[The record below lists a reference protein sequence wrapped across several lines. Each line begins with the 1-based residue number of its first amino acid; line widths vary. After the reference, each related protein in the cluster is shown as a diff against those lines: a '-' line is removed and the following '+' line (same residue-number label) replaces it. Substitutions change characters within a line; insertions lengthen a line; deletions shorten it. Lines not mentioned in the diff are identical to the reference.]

1 MSEAVHEPVVS
12 RMLLPVLFFGVLMGA
27 LDIAIVGPALPAI
40 GADFG
45 VDEGGLAWVFSIFT
59 LFAVIGAAPLARL
72 SDRFGR
78 RSLYIAS
85 VSVFTIGSLL
95 VALAPSFELLLA
107 ARAIQASGAGGIFPV
122 ASAVIGDVVPES
134 RRGRALGLIGAVFG
148 LAFLL
153 GPVLGGLL
161 LPYGWRSL
169 FLINLPIG
177 ALLIAAA
184 TRVLPGAARTVTGRI
199 DVIGIV
205 LLAFVLGL
213 LAIAFNGLAGLPGGD
228 LRAYARVFVPLLAGV
243 FLAVLLRRVE
253 RAAADPVLPPAM
265 FASQQLR
272 VIGAISV
279 VAGLVEAGMV
289 FLPTVAVSGL
299 GVTES
304 NASWMM
310 LPLVVA
316 LAVAAPLAGIAV
328 DRWSSRAV
336 IRAGLVLLI
345 AGLLAFALLPLT
357 IANFYLAGCIVG
369 AGLASLLG
377 APLRHA
383 ALAATP
389 GAQRGIGQGLMSLT
403 LQTGQI
409 LGAAA
414 IGAIMAAQ
422 PATQG
427 GFRSAMLLLAF
438 IAAIAAIVS
447 ARLRAG
453 S

>member
-1 MSEAVHEPVVS
+1 
-12 RMLLPVLFFGVLMGA
+12 MLLPVLFFGVLMGA

-95 VALAPSFELLLA
+95 VALAPSFEFLLA

-177 ALLIAAA
+177 AFLIAAA

-199 DVIGIV
+199 DVSGIV

-213 LAIAFNGLAGLPGGD
+213 LAIAFNGLAELPGGD
-228 LRAYARVFVPLLAGV
+228 LRDYTRVVVPLLAGV

-253 RAAADPVLPPAM
+253 RAAEDPVLPPAM

-310 LPLVVA
+310 LPLVLA

-328 DRWSSRAV
+328 DRWSSGIV

-357 IANFYLAGCIVG
+357 VTNFYLAGCIVG

-422 PATQG
+422 PATQE

-438 IAAIAAIVS
+438 VAGIAAIVS

>member
-184 TRVLPGAARTVTGRI
+184 ARVLPGAARTVTGRI
-199 DVIGIV
+199 DVSGIV

-228 LRAYARVFVPLLAGV
+228 LRAYARVFVPLLAGIL
-243 FLAVLLRRVE
+243 LAVLLRRVE
-253 RAAADPVLPPAM
+253 RAAADPILPPAM

-357 IANFYLAGCIVG
+357 ITNFYLAGCIVG

>member
-1 MSEAVHEPVVS
+1 
-12 RMLLPVLFFGVLMGA
+12 MLLPVLFFGVLMGA

-95 VALAPSFELLLA
+95 VAIAPSFELLLA
-107 ARAIQASGAGGIFPV
+107 ARAIQALGAGGIFPV

-199 DVIGIV
+199 DVSGIV
-205 LLAFVLGL
+205 LLACVLGL

-253 RAAADPVLPPAM
+253 RAAEDPVLPPAM
-265 FASQQLR
+265 FASRQLR

-299 GVTES
+299 AVTES

-310 LPLVVA
+310 LPLVMA
-316 LAVAAPLAGIAV
+316 LAVAAPLAGVAV
-328 DRWSSRAV
+328 DRWSSRVV
-336 IRAGLVLLI
+336 IRAGLVLLV

-357 IANFYLAGCIVG
+357 VTNFYLAGCIVG

-438 IAAIAAIVS
+438 IAGIAAVVS

>member
-184 TRVLPGAARTVTGRI
+184 ARVLPGAARTVTGRI
-199 DVIGIV
+199 DVSGIV

-228 LRAYARVFVPLLAGV
+228 LRAYARVFVPLLAGIL
-243 FLAVLLRRVE
+243 LAVLLRRVE
-253 RAAADPVLPPAM
+253 RAAADPILPPAM

-345 AGLLAFALLPLT
+345 AGLIAFALLPLT
-357 IANFYLAGCIVG
+357 ITNFYLAGCIVG